1 MKSYFQ
7 LIRWKNLLFL
17 LINQLLI
24 QFAVVYPILQT
35 FGFETGIYNHFYL
48 LLNLSTLLITAG
60 GYVINDY
67 FDLKIDRINKPE
79 KVIINSTISTHA
91 AMIYYQVLTVAG
103 TILGILLSILS
114 HSFTLGL
121 IYIVTVGL
129 LWFYSASYK
138 RQFIVGNLIVAL
150 TSSLSILITGILA
163 ISLLKAEYGSNL
175 LNQTPIP
182 SHIYGWT
189 GGFAGFAF
197 LLTWIREIIKDM
209 EDLEGDRQLECRTMP
224 IKWGID
230 KTKYFLY
237 VLILFTIG
245 ALYFLNQS
253 YISFDGNLTIR
264 YITVGIVLPLV
275 ILGIETGL
283 AKKKEDFHQ
292 ASTLAK
298 FTMLMGV
305 IYSLIFSYLTAKA
318 NGISLF
324 GLFIVK

>member
-1 MKSYFQ
+1 
-7 LIRWKNLLFL
+7 
-17 LINQLLI
+17 
-24 QFAVVYPILQT
+24 
-35 FGFETGIYNHFYL
+35 
-48 LLNLSTLLITAG
+48 
-60 GYVINDY
+60 
-67 FDLKIDRINKPE
+67 
-79 KVIINSTISTHA
+79 
-91 AMIYYQVLTVAG
+91 
-103 TILGILLSILS
+103 
-114 HSFTLGL
+114 
-121 IYIVTVGL
+121 
-129 LWFYSASYK
+129 
-138 RQFIVGNLIVAL
+138 
-150 TSSLSILITGILA
+150 
-163 ISLLKAEYGSNL
+163 
-175 LNQTPIP
+175 
-182 SHIYGWT
+182 
-189 GGFAGFAF
+189 
-197 LLTWIREIIKDM
+197 M
-209 EDLEGDRQLECRTMP
+209 EDLEGDRQFDCRTMP
-224 IKWGID
+224 IKGGID